1 MTAPTPAPR
10 RRPRA
15 RATLVA
21 LLALAAL
28 LGTACGGSQQGGD
41 LSGGSARSGN
51 AISPA
56 DPNSLRQGGDFLWSL
71 DYIPPNFNYNQLN
84 GSDAM
89 AADVNWAIL
98 PQILK
103 GDANGNVTPDP
114 DYLQSAD
121 VTGTNPQVVTYRLN
135 PKAAWSTGR
144 PIDWTDFDAQFRAL
158 NGSNKAYEVA
168 SNTGYQDI
176 ASVRPGATP
185 EEVVVTYK
193 QNFGDW
199 RSLFTPLYPRETNN
213 DPVAF
218 NTGWA
223 NQPQPISGGPF
234 IFQSLDQTSK
244 RLTVVRNPKWWGT
257 PARLDRIIYV
267 ALDRSAQ
274 PEAFANGSL
283 SFFDIG
289 SSVANL
295 QRARQTPGAD
305 VRTANG
311 PNYNHLTFNGAPG
324 SLLADPQLRLA
335 LQRGIDR
342 SIITRAL
349 IGPIV
354 PDAAPLGNH
363 IYVQG
368 LEGYQDNSGVVAF
381 NVQQANA
388 DLDRLG
394 WVRHGDVRVKDGR
407 PLRPRLVIPT
417 GNPVSDQVARFTQQQ
432 LSALGAQV
440 DIQAVPSD
448 NFFDQYVQV
457 GNFDIA
463 AFAWLGTQFP
473 VSSSGSI
480 YRTLGPTE
488 QNYGRVGSPQIN
500 DLIARSSAELDPAK
514 QRQLANQLDQ
524 AVWASGHSLLLFQ
537 RPDAVATR
545 PNVANF
551 GAKGFADLRYQ
562 DIGFRP

>member
-1 MTAPTPAPR
+1 MTGSLSGSR
-10 RRPRA
+10 RRPLA
-15 RATLVA
+15 LLVLIAAFAALVA
-21 LLALAAL
+21 
-28 LGTACGGSQQGGD
+28 TACSGGQEGGD

-56 DPNSLRQGGDFLWSL
+56 DPTTLRQGGDFLWSL
-71 DYIPPNFNYNQLN
+71 DYLAPNFNDNELN
-84 GSDAM
+84 GSDNEGAQI
-89 AADVNWAIL
+89 DWAIL
-98 PQILK
+98 PMIFK
-103 GDANGNVTPDP
+103 GDPTGNVKPDP

-121 VTGTNPQVVTYRLN
+121 ITGTNPQVVTYRLN
-135 PKAAWSTGR
+135 PKAQWSTGR
-144 PIDWTDFDAQFRAL
+144 PIDWTDFDATVRAL
-158 NGSNKAYEVA
+158 NGKNPAYQVA

-176 ASVRPGATP
+176 ASVRPGTNP
-185 EEVVVTYK
+185 QEVVVTFAR
-193 QNFGDW
+193 NFGDW
-199 RSLFTPLYPRETNN
+199 RSLFAPLYPRETNN
-213 DPVAF
+213 DPNAF

-234 IFQSLDQTSK
+234 IFQSLDQTAK
-244 RLTVVRNPKWWGT
+244 RLTVVRNPQWWGT
-257 PARLDRIIYV
+257 PARLDRIVYV

-283 SFFDIG
+283 SFFDIA

-295 QRARQTPGAD
+295 QRAQQVPGAEI
-305 VRTANG
+305 RTANG

-324 SLLADPQLRLA
+324 SLLADQDLRLA

-354 PDAAPLGNH
+354 PNAQPLGNH

-368 LEGYQDNSGVVAF
+368 LDGYQDNSGVVAF
-381 NVQQANA
+381 DPQRANA

-394 WVRHGDVRVKDGR
+394 WVRQGAFRVKNGQT
-407 PLRPRLVIPT
+407 LTPRLVIPT
-417 GNPVSDQVARFTQQQ
+417 GNPTSDQVARFTQQQ
-432 LSALGAQV
+432 LGALGAQV
-440 DIQAVPSD
+440 DIQAVPSE
-448 NFFDQYVQV
+448 NFFPQYVQA

-463 AFAWLGTQFP
+463 AFAWIGTQFP

-480 YRTLGPTE
+480 YRTLGPVE

-500 DLIARSSAELDPAK
+500 DLVARSATELDPAK
-514 QRQLANQLDQ
+514 ERRLANQLDQ

-537 RPDAVATR
+537 RPDAVATK